1 MMDRNELEVM
11 ISIIVMQVK
20 EIVLKMENTAN
31 KSTDPFPTIM
41 ASVNSIQILTSK
53 RNEQNCP
60 KKVIAF
66 RLFLF
71 LITCG
76 SNKARTFS
84 LLSWR

>member
-1 MMDRNELEVM
+1 MIDRNELDVT

-20 EIVLKMENTAN
+20 DIVRKMENTAN
-31 KSTDPFPTIM
+31 KSTDSFPTII
-41 ASVNSIQILTSK
+41 ASVNNIQILTSK

-66 RLFLF
+66 VLFLF

-76 SNKARTFS
+76 SNKARNFS
-84 LLSWR
+84 LLS

>member
-1 MMDRNELEVM
+1 MIDRNELEVM

-20 EIVLKMENTAN
+20 DIVLKMENIAN

-41 ASVNSIQILTSK
+41 ASVNNIQVLTSK
-53 RNEQNCP
+53 TNEQNCP

-66 RLFLF
+66 VLFLF

-76 SNKARTFS
+76 PNRARNFS
-84 LLSWR
+84 LLS